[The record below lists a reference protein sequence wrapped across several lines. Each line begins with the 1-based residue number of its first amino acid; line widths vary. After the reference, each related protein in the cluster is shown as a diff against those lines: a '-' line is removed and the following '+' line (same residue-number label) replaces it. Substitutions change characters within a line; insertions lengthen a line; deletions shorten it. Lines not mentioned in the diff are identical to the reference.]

1 MGDSVDERAIIGGS
15 IRKQEKTPAV
25 IFAPSPL
32 TFVKAI
38 SKRVFS
44 MALKDSIDKI
54 SLVKVSVG
62 KRKSALEHKE
72 THGKLEI
79 RIQM

>member
-1 MGDSVDERAIIGGS
+1 MGDSVDERAIIRRS
-15 IRKQEKTPAV
+15 IRKQEKPPAV

-32 TFVKAI
+32 TFVEAI
-38 SKRVFS
+38 PKRVFA
-44 MALKDSIDKI
+44 MALKDSIHKF

-72 THGKLEI
+72 NTHME
-79 RIQM
+79 R